1 MKLVCWHPV
10 LTDHQS
16 HTLEALKNAGV
27 SEMRIFVLK
36 MDHADRQAQGWV
48 NRHADG
54 LRPSLLPQRGRFV
67 YIFKKL
73 LAHRDATH
81 IFGSPFEQPMLILA
95 LFMAVAMHRRVFL
108 ISEPYSPIMAG
119 YQNDG
124 QPWLAR
130 FKSLLRPALYKLYG
144 ALLRR
149 RVAGVFAISPLAVE
163 QYAAIGISPA
173 KIFPFG
179 YFIPRAVG
187 GPRRAAK
194 TGNPHLRV
202 IFIGTLIRR
211 KGLDILID
219 AVEELSRIGV
229 PVSLDVY
236 GPGDPDHFKFDEPV
250 VKYRGKITFGETQPV
265 IADYDLLAL
274 PSRYEG
280 WGVVVNEALMAD
292 VPVICSDRVGA
303 GAVIGKW
310 QCGAIFL
317 SEDAMD
323 LAVQLQRFNDD
334 KELLDRCA
342 QAAIAAAELLQ
353 PEVAGRYMFDVLS
366 QNNSLSAAN
375 ACPWY
380 DC

>member
-36 MDHADRQAQGWV
+36 MDHADRHAQGWV

-67 YIFKKL
+67 YMLKKL
-73 LAHRDATH
+73 LAHGDATH
-81 IFGSPFEQPMLILA
+81 IFGRPFEQPILILA
-95 LFMAVAMHRRVFL
+95 LLMAVLLHRRVFL
-108 ISEPYSPIMAG
+108 ISEPYSPITAG

-144 ALLRR
+144 GLLRR
-149 RVAGVFAISPLAVE
+149 RLAGIFAISPLAVA
-163 QYAAIGISPA
+163 QYTAIGISPA
-173 KIFPFG
+173 KIFPFA
-179 YFIPRAVG
+179 YFIPRVVG
-187 GPRRAAK
+187 EKRRFVK
-194 TGNPHLRV
+194 TGDPHLRV

-219 AVEELSRIGV
+219 AIEGLRRKGV

-236 GPGDPDHFKFDEPV
+236 GPGDPDRFKFDDSGV
-250 VKYRGKITFGETQPV
+250 RYRGKIPFGETQPV
-265 IADYDLLAL
+265 IADYDVLAL
-274 PSRYEG
+274 PSRYDG
-280 WGVVVNEALMAD
+280 WGVVVNEALMAG

-303 GAVIGKW
+303 GAVIAKW
-310 QCGAIFL
+310 QCGAIFS
-317 SEDAMD
+317 SEDTMD
-323 LAVQLQRFNDD
+323 LAMQLQRFIDEP
-334 KELLDRCA
+334 ELLDRCG
-342 QAAIAAAELLQ
+342 QAAIAAAGLLL
-353 PEVAGRYMFDVLS
+353 PEVAGSYMFNVVS
-366 QNNSLSAAN
+366 QSNFLSAAN
-375 ACPWY
+375 GCPWY
-380 DC
+380 D